1 MVRIMITCPIWLIFC
16 LLPLTQLPYILASP
30 SANSTLGNGTVAEI
44 LPMEK
49 NGSVSTLDSIEAI
62 MQNSQNSG
70 VLGRMAKCGAT
81 MQNMTEEQHQCVDN
95 LAMGPESLK

>member
-1 MVRIMITCPIWLIFC
+1 MVRKMITCPIWLIFC
-16 LLPLTQLPYILASP
+16 LIPLTQLPYVLASP
-30 SANSTLGNGTVAEI
+30 SANSTLGNGAVE
-44 LPMEK
+44 
-49 NGSVSTLDSIEAI
+49 DI

>member
-1 MVRIMITCPIWLIFC
+1 MITCPIWLIFC
-16 LLPLTQLPYILASP
+16 LIPLTQLPYVLASP
-30 SANSTLGNGTVAEI
+30 SANSTLGNGAVVEI
-44 LPMEK
+44 VPMEK
-49 NGSVSTLDSIEAI
+49 NGSISTLDSIEDI

-95 LAMGPESLK
+95 LAMGLESLK

>member
-1 MVRIMITCPIWLIFC
+1 MITCHIWLIFC

-30 SANSTLGNGTVAEI
+30 SANSTLGNGTVVEI
-44 LPMEK
+44 VPMEK
-49 NGSVSTLDSIEAI
+49 NGSVSTLDSIEDI

>member
-1 MVRIMITCPIWLIFC
+1 MITCPIWLISC
-16 LLPLTQLPYILASP
+16 LIPLTQLPYVLALP
-30 SANSTLGNGTVAEI
+30 SANSTLGNGTVEI
-44 LPMEK
+44 LPIEK
-49 NGSVSTLDSIEAI
+49 NGSVSALDSIETI
-62 MQNSQNSG
+62 MENSQNSG